1 MNKSKP
7 FLIGITF
14 IIAVIV
20 FIWGFNYLK
29 GRNLFKKQMFLY
41 VEYPTVNGLVTA
53 KPVYING
60 LRVGQVNKLYFAPD
74 MSGKIIVQLLIQTKF
89 PIPKNSV
96 AHIFSADLM
105 GSKSIELKLGDSP
118 EIAQN
123 GDTLLSS
130 VERSLMEEVNKQIK
144 PLKAKAEVLLSSI
157 DTLVNAFNAVMTEA
171 TVKNLE
177 SSLRNLRLTVK
188 NLATTTT
195 NLDNM
200 VESEVPTVRS
210 ILNNADS
217 LLISLNENRDG
228 FKNIVN
234 NMEKISDSLATID
247 INSMVNNLNNSLA
260 NIDQIMQQ
268 INQGNGTMGK
278 LINDDSLYMELNK
291 SAEELNKLLRDI
303 RENPKRYVKFSLF

>member
-1 MNKSKP
+1 VNKSKP